1 VSTALSEF
9 QASLT
14 SERRGHLLANCNVPT
29 PLDVLTFTA
38 DLDRDNAARKRRGVA
53 SRFCTILESIQ
64 QYSVIMDSYSQ
75 VEADTTSL
83 IWGSLKLCIHV

>member
-1 VSTALSEF
+1 MSLALTEF

-14 SERRGHLLANCNVPT
+14 NERKAHLLANCSVPCA
-29 PLDVLTFTA
+29 LDVLTFTA
-38 DLDRDNAARKRRGVA
+38 ELDHANAVRKRRGVA

-64 QYSVIMDSYSQ
+64 QYSAVMDTYSQ
-75 VEADTTSL
+75 VKADTTSL